1 MGIAGHG
8 HYGYRWYGHRH
19 YGWYPRYG
27 YRHW

>member
-19 YGWYPRYG
+19 YGWYPGYG
-27 YRHW
+27 YRH